1 MRYFQFTALIALLLY
16 SMGTL
21 CSAQSLPA
29 APGVPAINN
38 NEPFK
43 VDMGLYLIHIV
54 KIDQPNQIL
63 SGLFEITMLWK
74 DKRLSFQSVDGTP
87 KSYSGADADQI
98 LKTIWYPDPQIVNQ
112 ASAPS
117 IQKANLAIYPDG
129 SVKYR
134 YIFSVDILTEFDY
147 TRFPFDDQDLRM
159 ELQSFTYNYDQLV
172 FVPNEQYTG
181 ISSFFR
187 SDDWNAFPMSVYTGV
202 KRAFGFETQ
211 DRAYIL
217 YEMKLERR
225 SQFYIL
231 QIIIP
236 FCFFIL
242 MASCVFWIHWVSVD
256 RRVAVAATFMLT
268 SVAFNFLVLNY
279 LPSVPYKTM
288 LNTIITAGYFM
299 VGILIVAVITF
310 ELLKEKGRERVWAKG
325 SQITRF
331 VAPIVMIAVWLLIY
345 YIFMNKDLQIVNLI
359 R

>member
-1 MRYFQFTALIALLLY
+1 MSTY
-16 SMGTL
+16 S
-21 CSAQSLPA
+21 SAQGLPDA
-29 APGVPAINN
+29 KTLPSSI
-38 NEPFK
+38 EQPFE
-43 VDMGLYLIHIV
+43 VNTGLYLMHIV

-63 SGLFEITMLWK
+63 SGLFEIAMLWT
-74 DKRLSFQSVDGTP
+74 DDRLAFQSSDGTP
-87 KSYSGADADQI
+87 KSYSGAEADKV
-98 LKTIWYPDPQIVNQ
+98 LSTMWYPNPEIVNQ
-112 ASAPS
+112 ASKTS
-117 IQKANLAIYPDG
+117 IQKSNLAIFPDG

-134 YIFSVDILTEFDY
+134 YIFSVDLLTEFDY

-159 ELQSFTYNYDQLV
+159 ELQSFKYNSKQLV
-172 FVPNEQYTG
+172 FVPSEQYTG
-181 ISSFFR
+181 ISSLFR
-187 SDDWNAFPMSVYTGV
+187 SDDWIAFPMSVYTGV

-242 MASCVFWIHWVSVD
+242 MATSVFWIYWVSVD
-256 RRVAVAATFMLT
+256 RRVAVTATFMLT

-299 VGILIVAVITF
+299 GGVIIAAVITF
-310 ELLKEKGRERVWAKG
+310 ELFKEAGRERAWVLGNK
-325 SQITRF
+325 ITRF
-331 VAPIVMIAVWLLIY
+331 VAPVVMIAVWLLIY

>member
-1 MRYFQFTALIALLLY
+1 MQNFQFITVITLLF
-16 SMGTL
+16 
-21 CSAQSLPA
+21 CSICTCSFAQSLPLGNTT
-29 APGVPAINN
+29 PGSREKPIEVST
-38 NEPFK
+38 
-43 VDMGLYLIHIV
+43 GLYLMHII

-74 DKRLSFQSVDGTP
+74 DKSLAFQNADNTP
-87 KSYSGADADQI
+87 KTYSGSDTDQI
-98 LKTIWYPDPQIVNQ
+98 LTTIWNPDPEIVNQ
-112 ASAPS
+112 ADRPS
-117 IQKANLAIYPDG
+117 IQKSNLAIFPDG

-147 TRFPFDDQDLRM
+147 TRFPFDDQDLRI
-159 ELQSFTYNYDQLV
+159 ELQSFTYNSDQLV
-172 FVPNEQYTG
+172 FVPSEQYTG
-181 ISSFFR
+181 ISSFYR
-187 SDDWNAFPMSVYTGV
+187 SDDWISFPMSVYTGL

-225 SQFYIL
+225 SQFYTL

-242 MASCVFWIHWVSVD
+242 MATCVFWIYWVSVD

-288 LNTIITAGYFM
+288 LNTIITSGYFM
-299 VGILIVAVITF
+299 GGVIIAAVITF
-310 ELLKEKGRERVWAKG
+310 ELFKESGRERIWVLGNKI
-325 SQITRF
+325 SRF
-331 VAPIVMIAVWLLIY
+331 VAPIVIITVWILIY
-345 YIFMNKDLQIVNLI
+345 YIFMNKDLQVVNLI

>member
-1 MRYFQFTALIALLLY
+1 
-16 SMGTL
+16 MGSYCYAQGLPGTRTL
-21 CSAQSLPA
+21 PSSIEQ
-29 APGVPAINN
+29 
-38 NEPFK
+38 PFE
-43 VDMGLYLIHIV
+43 VSTGLYLMHIV

-74 DKRLSFQSVDGTP
+74 DDRLAFQSNDGAP
-87 KSYSGADADQI
+87 KTYSGAQADQI
-98 LKTIWYPDPQIVNQ
+98 LTTMWYPDPEIVNQ
-112 ASAPS
+112 ASKPS
-117 IQKANLAIYPDG
+117 IQKNNLTIFPDG
-129 SVKYR
+129 SVKHR
-134 YIFSVDILTEFDY
+134 YIFSADILTEFDY
-147 TRFPFDDQDLRM
+147 TRFPFDDQELRM
-159 ELQSFTYNYDQLV
+159 ELQSFTYNSDQLV
-172 FVPNEQYTG
+172 FVPNEQYMG
-181 ISSFFR
+181 ISSLFR
-187 SDDWNAFPMSVYTGV
+187 SDDWIAFPMSVYTGV

-242 MASCVFWIHWVSVD
+242 MATCVFWIYWVSVD
-256 RRVAVAATFMLT
+256 RRVAVTATFMLT

-299 VGILIVAVITF
+299 GGIIIVAVITF
-310 ELLKEKGRERVWAKG
+310 ELFKETGRERAWVLGNK
-325 SQITRF
+325 ITRF

-345 YIFMNKDLQIVNLI
+345 YIFMNKELQIVNLI

>member
-1 MRYFQFTALIALLLY
+1 
-16 SMGTL
+16 MGTY
-21 CSAQSLPA
+21 SIAQGLPDTKTL
-29 APGVPAINN
+29 PSSI
-38 NEPFK
+38 EQPFE
-43 VDMGLYLIHIV
+43 VSTGLYLLHIV

-63 SGLFEITMLWK
+63 SGLLEITMLWK
-74 DKRLSFQSVDGTP
+74 DDRLAFQSSDGSP
-87 KSYSGADADQI
+87 KIYSGAQADKI
-98 LKTIWYPDPQIVNQ
+98 LTTMWYPDPEIVNQ
-112 ASAPS
+112 ASKPS
-117 IQKANLAIYPDG
+117 IQKSNLAIFPDG

-159 ELQSFTYNYDQLV
+159 ELQSFKYNSDQLV

-181 ISSFFR
+181 ISSLFR
-187 SDDWNAFPMSVYTGV
+187 SDDWIAFPMSVYTGL

-211 DRAYIL
+211 DRSYIL

-242 MASCVFWIHWVSVD
+242 MATCVFWIYWVSVD
-256 RRVAVAATFMLT
+256 RRVAVTATFMLT

-299 VGILIVAVITF
+299 GGIIIVAVITF
-310 ELLKEKGRERVWAKG
+310 ELFKEAGRERVWVLGNK
-325 SQITRF
+325 ITRF
-331 VAPIVMIAVWLLIY
+331 LAPIVMIAVWLSIY